1 MRLAT
6 VTSVCRQ
13 VLITILKARVCLW
26 VFAAPIVWILRD
38 GLGPGM
44 TETSG
49 VWSVV
54 KFLVQWGV
62 PALMLGVP
70 MLILSIFERR
80 RVNANDSASLGHAK
94 PDSPSKIDGGLRDES
109 AAR

>member
-1 MRLAT
+1 MRLTT

-13 VLITILKARVCLW
+13 VLITILGAALFVW

-54 KFLVQWGV
+54 KFLVQWGI
-62 PALMLGVP
+62 PALVLGVP
-70 MLILSIFERR
+70 LLILSIFERR
-80 RVNANDSASLGHAK
+80 QSNANDGASLGRAK
-94 PDSPSKIDGGLRDES
+94 PIAASKNDDGFGDES